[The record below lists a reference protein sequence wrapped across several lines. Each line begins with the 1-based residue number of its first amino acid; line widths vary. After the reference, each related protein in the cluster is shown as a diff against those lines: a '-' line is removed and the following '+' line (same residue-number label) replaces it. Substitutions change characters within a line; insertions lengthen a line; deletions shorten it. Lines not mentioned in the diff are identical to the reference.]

1 MRRTVQGRRGRAIG
15 IALGLSLGAA
25 FASSAEAQQPPAAP
39 EKIAVGDWQLA
50 PSMEVRVR
58 GEYRR
63 DAPDLGGLDFFGRL
77 TPRVR
82 DAWVV
87 MERARVG
94 LGAERGAVRAQI
106 TLQDARALGSPS
118 PNARFVGSRGIGRFE
133 PYEAFLEMR
142 SSGARPHYLRLGRQ
156 AVVWGEGRLVGDADF
171 GPAGRSLDAAR
182 GHVALGNFD
191 FEALAVVLEM
201 PSTLGTAFGETAG
214 PATSGVQLY
223 GLSAGWTIDPLL
235 KIEAFGLARIAR
247 SRGAELDGSRFAA
260 ARLSGERFTAALR
273 VSGEAK
279 GWSYGAEGA
288 YQLGTASSIA
298 LGGADIS
305 AWAAA
310 VHVQKQVDQLLFTP
324 TFRLAGSYASGD
336 DGKGAYKQFDPLLA
350 DPQRFH
356 GQMDLFAWSNMVDV
370 AARAQVVPWTDTT
383 LSLEYRYARL
393 AQSRGEWIGSYLTA
407 IGSNVVPPAI
417 PTTPA
422 VPLPRVGAGE
432 EELGHELD
440 VVFTY
445 RPWLPL
451 ELRAGWSGLLLGDA
465 ARSIMSAHAR
475 GERDAQNTFAPAD
488 IAQYAYVQ
496 ATLSMP

>member
-1 MRRTVQGRRGRAIG
+1 
-15 IALGLSLGAA
+15 LGVSLGVAL
-25 FASSAEAQQPPAAP
+25 ASPAEAQQPPAAP
-39 EKIAVGDWQLA
+39 EKIAVGDWQLS
-50 PSMEVRVR
+50 PSMGVRVW

-63 DAPDLGGLDFFGRL
+63 DAPDLGGLDFFGRP

-82 DAWVV
+82 DAWLV
-87 MERARVG
+87 MERARLG
-94 LGAERGAVRAQI
+94 LGVERGAVRGQI

-118 PNARFVGSRGIGRFE
+118 PNARFIGSRGVGKLE

-156 AVVWGEGRLVGDADF
+156 AVVWGEGRLVGDADL

-182 GHVALGNFD
+182 GRLAFGNFD
-191 FEALAVVLEM
+191 FEAVAVILEV
-201 PSTLGTAFGETAG
+201 PGPLGTAFGDTTG
-214 PATSGVQLY
+214 PSTSGVQLY

-235 KIEAFGLARIAR
+235 KIEVFGLARVSR

-260 ARLSGERFTAALR
+260 ARLSGERYTAALR
-273 VSGEAK
+273 VSGDK
-279 GWSYGAEGA
+279 SGWSYGAEGA
-288 YQLGTASSIA
+288 YQLGTAASIA
-298 LGGADIS
+298 LGGSDIS

-310 VHVQKQVDQLLFTP
+310 VHVQKTVDELLFTP

-350 DPQRFH
+350 DPRRFH
-356 GQMDLFAWSNMVDV
+356 GQTDLFAWSNMMDV
-370 AARAQVVPWTDTT
+370 AARAQVVPWRDTT
-383 LSLEYRYARL
+383 FALEYRYARL

-422 VPLPRVGAGE
+422 APPPRIGDGE

-445 RPWLPL
+445 RPWIPL

-475 GERDAQNTFAPAD
+475 GRRDAVGIAPAD
-488 IAQYAYVQ
+488 IAQYAYLQ